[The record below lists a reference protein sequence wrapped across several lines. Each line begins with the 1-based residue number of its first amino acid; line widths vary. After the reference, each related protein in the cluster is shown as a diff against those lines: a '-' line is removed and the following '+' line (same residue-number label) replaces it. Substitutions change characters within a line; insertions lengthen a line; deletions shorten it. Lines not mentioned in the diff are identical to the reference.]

1 MKFWVP
7 ASVPEINYFGEKKTS
22 MKKLVLGLFATI
34 FFSVSASAQ
43 EYKVVTIVESIVPA
57 GLGRSRIIDNK
68 TNVNVADFTTE
79 RVNGKE
85 SKQGD
90 VKRSN
95 VKVDTFSETKLLNF
109 FSIGGINFQN
119 IASNDAVIT
128 SKMNEL
134 AKQGWKL
141 AFVTS
146 GVESNAG
153 SQDGEGIFIT
163 RLVFSK

>member
-1 MKFWVP
+1 
-7 ASVPEINYFGEKKTS
+7 
-22 MKKLVLGLFATI
+22 MKKLVLGLFAAMLFTA
-34 FFSVSASAQ
+34 SASAQ

>member
-1 MKFWVP
+1 
-7 ASVPEINYFGEKKTS
+7 